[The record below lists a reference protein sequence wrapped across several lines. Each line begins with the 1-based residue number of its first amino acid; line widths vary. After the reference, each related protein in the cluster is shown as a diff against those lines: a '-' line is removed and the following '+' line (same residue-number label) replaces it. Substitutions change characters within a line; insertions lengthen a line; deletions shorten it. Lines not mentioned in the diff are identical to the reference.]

1 MSNCAEVEPLD
12 RFSRFLAQP
21 TCFRARRC
29 LWGLERWVTYLGKYA
44 RNLKT
49 WEGIGNIEPKC
60 RNIKVAIS
68 QKLQVRSRVDLRIKL
83 RPTMDF
89 VADLTLLS
97 SNPIWLPTAILKNS
111 CDVITP
117 PSVDQFWWNL
127 VDWCR
132 MITLIRKIR
141 SESKPEF
148 NEIGIGSRI
157 NDLWCIRVHVRR
169 SIWRPF
175 GIIAYLYTRNINC
188 TERNCSLCYHP
199 SNTSVF

>member
-1 MSNCAEVEPLD
+1 MQIFVSIGTVGGGLLPKQAKYYGFVTSLTLLPFYTSLQLGHMSNCAEVEPLD

-97 SNPIWLPTAILKNS
+97 SNPIWLPTAILKNG

-117 PSVDQFWWNL
+117 PSVDQF
-127 VDWCR
+127 
-132 MITLIRKIR
+132 
-141 SESKPEF
+141 
-148 NEIGIGSRI
+148 
-157 NDLWCIRVHVRR
+157 
-169 SIWRPF
+169 
-175 GIIAYLYTRNINC
+175 
-188 TERNCSLCYHP
+188 
-199 SNTSVF
+199 